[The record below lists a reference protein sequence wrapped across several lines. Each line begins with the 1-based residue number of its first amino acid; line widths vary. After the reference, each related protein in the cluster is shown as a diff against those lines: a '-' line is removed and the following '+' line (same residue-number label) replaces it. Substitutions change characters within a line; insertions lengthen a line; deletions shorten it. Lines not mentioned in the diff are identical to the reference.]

1 MIDVV
6 VVGAGIAGL
15 SCAQRIADSGREVCL
30 VEASG
35 HVGGMIQSVRF
46 DDYLLER
53 GPNTIQKSTPQTEAI
68 IDRLGLGRRVVEAGA
83 SGSRRYIVKRGR
95 LVEVPAGLI
104 PAVRTPL
111 FSIRGKLRILAEPFR
126 PTLPDSSAD
135 ESVASFVRR
144 RMGKEFLDYAVDPFV
159 SGVHSGD
166 PERLSIRHAF
176 PQMKALEE
184 AGGSL
189 IRGAFNTRKE
199 RRALPPPRWKMF
211 SFPGGLSELTTALHD
226 RLGDKVR
233 LSTPVTDIEPV
244 EDVWRVHSPSA
255 SFDCR
260 SLVWAAP
267 PRCFP
272 AESPV
277 RMPTHVMEIVHPP
290 LATVHLGYPAAAVG
304 HSLDG
309 FGFLVP
315 FVERDVTILGALFS
329 SSLFDGR
336 APEGHVLLTCFV
348 GGRRQPDLTGLPD
361 DELLCRTESDIN
373 RLLHIS
379 DAPTFRSIHRRHEA
393 IPQYEI
399 GYGDV
404 KSALSELESDYPGIF
419 FCGNYRDGVSVTKT
433 VDSGIDAARRALT
446 HIGASDN
453 VR

>member
-1 MIDVV
+1 MTK
-6 VVGAGIAGL
+6 
-15 SCAQRIADSGREVCL
+15 
-30 VEASG
+30 
-35 HVGGMIQSVRF
+35 SVRF

-53 GPNTIQKSTPQTEAI
+53 SPNTIQKSTPQTEAI
-68 IDRLGLGRRVVEAGA
+68 IDRRGLGRRVVEAGA

-111 FSIRGKLRILAEPFR
+111 FSIRGKLRFLAEPFR

-199 RRALPPPRWKMF
+199 RRAQPPPRWKMF

-233 LSTPVTDIEPV
+233 LSTPATHIEPV
-244 EDVWRVHSPSA
+244 KDVWRVHSPSA

-260 SLVWAAP
+260 SVVWAAP
-267 PRCFP
+267 PRHFPAESPTCERGFPRGSVVWAAPPRHFP

-277 RMPTHVMEIVHPP
+277 RMPAHVMEIVHPP
-290 LATVHLGYPAAAVG
+290 LATVHLGYPAAAIG

-348 GGRRQPDLTGLPD
+348 GGRRKPDLTGLPD

-419 FCGNYRDGVSVTKT
+419 FCGNYRDGVSVTNT

-446 HIGASDN
+446 HIGASDD